1 MLFAK
6 KIYMYGK
13 LYVQNDPI
21 KCENSEEFQVEFV
34 SEYLILLRL
43 VEILRL
49 IKFKLIFFLKISS
62 KKILFHKETRGKEMD
77 SSITLA
83 RRCTANRS
91 SGEK

>member
-62 KKILFHKETRGKEMD
+62 KKILFHLVLYIRVLLL
-77 SSITLA
+77 SYNL
-83 RRCTANRS
+83 N
-91 SGEK
+91 

>member
-1 MLFAK
+1 MQW
-6 KIYMYGK
+6 KIV
-13 LYVQNDPI
+13 YVQNDPI

-62 KKILFHKETRGKEMD
+62 KKILFHLVLYIRVLLL
-77 SSITLA
+77 SYNL
-83 RRCTANRS
+83 N
-91 SGEK
+91 